1 MDNGLGVN
9 AGHDLDLNNLEF
21 FAKSVNGLLEVSIG
35 HALISDAIY
44 MGLENSVQRYLYQL
58 ELANKW
64 KSKNY

>member
-1 MDNGLGVN
+1 
-9 AGHDLDLNNLEF
+9 LDLNNLEF

-64 KSKNY
+64 KSRNS